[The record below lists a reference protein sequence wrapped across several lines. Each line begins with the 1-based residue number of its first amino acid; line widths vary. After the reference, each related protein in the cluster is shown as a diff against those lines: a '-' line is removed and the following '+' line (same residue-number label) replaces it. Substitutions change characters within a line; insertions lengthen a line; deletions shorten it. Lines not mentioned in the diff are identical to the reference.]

1 MNDII
6 SPFDRPLTL
15 ISVYNI
21 VYFTF
26 NILGFGLVAG
36 LQFISARV
44 DPSRMG
50 ALQGALTACA
60 LIGGVL
66 GQFSFTALF
75 VMDEIPKNIIFVIGS
90 IVSGCGTLLVF
101 YLRATFHS
109 EI

>member
-1 MNDII
+1 M
-6 SPFDRPLTL
+6 TL
-15 ISVYNI
+15 ISVFNI
-21 VYFTF
+21 VYFTLKYF
-26 NILGFGLVAG
+26 QGLVAG

-66 GQFSFTALF
+66 GQFLFTALF
-75 VMDEIPKNIIFVIGS
+75 VMDEIPKNIVFVIGS